1 MWTPHLS
8 HGLLQ
13 LCNDQNDKGHW
24 KGTCLD
30 EIGWQSVR
38 AEFLKLFG
46 LDLPWKIFKH
56 RMDHLKKQ
64 YDVYKRIT
72 RNATGLGFNEAGEI
86 NMESDWWNE
95 LIKVSILI
103 LNSFHN
109 FKYVYNEN
117 TYILL
122 KYKLIVYLFIFCF
135 VELSRSSD
143 LSLGFLSD
151 LSLAF
156 PP

>member
-1 MWTPHLS
+1 MWTPQLS

-30 EIGWQSVR
+30 EIGRQSVR
-38 AEFLKLFG
+38 AEFLKHFG

-72 RNATGLGFNEAGEI
+72 RNATGLGFNESGEI
-86 NMESDWWNE
+86 NMTADWWNE
-95 LIKVSILI
+95 LIKVSNFVLI
-103 LNSFHN
+103 YFHT
-109 FKYVYNEN
+109 FKYVTNIYSKN
-117 TYILL
+117 
-122 KYKLIVYLFIFCF
+122 KLIYFFI
-135 VELSRSSD
+135 VGLPRSIQVAST
-143 LSLGFLSD
+143 SS
-151 LSLAF
+151 
-156 PP
+156 